1 MGLTIKYQDVLPNRI
16 AAYATLNY
24 PLLDCSMIDSK
35 KFEFIKRKYGDYASW
50 AIWSEEGEK
59 PKSNIGDLT
68 ILDPQK
74 NKNLFF
80 QLNPNVVL
88 VGLNISR
95 GSIEV
100 PFANFHD
107 KRPEATDYKIRY
119 ALRGSPF
126 WGGYMTDII
135 KDFDQKTSGKVVSY
149 LRANKA
155 FEEENVNNFR
165 KELED
170 LGSESPTIIAFG
182 KDAYVIL
189 VRNLKYEYKIFKV
202 PHYANYTSKENYRE
216 QIKSIW

>member
-1 MGLTIKYQDVLPNRI
+1 
-16 AAYATLNY
+16 
-24 PLLDCSMIDSK
+24 MIDSK
-35 KFEFIKRKYGDYASW
+35 KFEFIKKKYGYYASW
-50 AIWSEEGEK
+50 AIWAEEGEK

-80 QLNPNVVL
+80 QLNPNVVF

-95 GSIEV
+95 GAIEV

-135 KDFDQKTSGKVVSY
+135 KDFDQKSSGKVVSY
-149 LRANKA
+149 LRANKS
-155 FEEENVNNFR
+155 FEEENVNSFR

-170 LGSESPTIIAFG
+170 LGGENPTIIAFG
-182 KDAYVIL
+182 KDSYNIL
-189 VRNLKYEYKIFKV
+189 IRNLKHEYKILKV

-216 QIKSIW
+216 QIESIW